1 MPSEDRWKKRYN
13 SFVKS
18 LAKLDEFVSHRT
30 LDSLTEIDRDSLIK
44 RFELTFELS
53 WNVLKDFLENQG
65 QTGLYGSKNTF
76 IMAFDR
82 GIIGNGETW
91 MAMIES
97 RILAAHV
104 YDESNAV
111 KIAEK
116 IYHDYFALFI
126 QLKSTLG
133 TQIGR

>member
-1 MPSEDRWKKRYN
+1 MPSEDRWKKRYG

-18 LAKLDEFVSHRT
+18 LEKLGEFVEYKQ
-30 LDSLTEIDRDSLIK
+30 LESLTEIDRDSLIK

-76 IMAFDR
+76 VMAFDR
-82 GIIGNGETW
+82 GITTDGETW
-91 MAMIES
+91 MKMIES

-104 YDESNAV
+104 YDETNAV
-111 KIAEK
+111 NIASK
-116 IYHDYFALFI
+116 IYKEYYTLFNK
-126 QLKSTLG
+126 LKSTLG
-133 TQIGR
+133 AMLGG